1 MNSGLKD
8 GTLMRRYFRIVI
20 LLCLLACITAGASA
34 LSREDCEESGGWYAD
49 VHSDPGAGANVV
61 TTPILDEGRIYYI
74 TTAEIFWPDY
84 SDVQADAQFYST
96 DDFSTWFKPE
106 SPPGTIHSFLQ
117 INDNDVNWGDTPNLD
132 PSTWHQYTVPF
143 TGSGEPITLSL
154 IDWYDNDYANN
165 VCHLPVCIIPQSKGC
180 TPGFWKKWTSQ
191 WVTYSPNA
199 KISTVF
205 SDYGPYGDVTLKN
218 GLSLKGGNTIDG
230 AKEIL
235 LRAAIA
241 ALLDEAKFGDQY
253 PYESTAAL
261 IADVNAALGSGDRDT
276 IIKLASTLDGYN
288 NQYCPSPK

>member
-1 MNSGLKD
+1 MK
-8 GTLMRRYFRIVI
+8 RYFRIVV

-34 LSREDCEESGGWYAD
+34 LSQKDCEERGGWYAD
-49 VHSDPGAGANVV
+49 VHSDPIIGPNVV
-61 TTPILDEGRIYYI
+61 TTPILDKGRIYYI

-84 SDVQADAQFYST
+84 SDVQADAQFYSM
-96 DDFSTWFKPE
+96 DGFSTWLKPE

-117 INDNDVNWGDTPNLD
+117 INEKDVNWGNTPNLD
-132 PSTWHQYTVPF
+132 VSTWHQYTVPF
-143 TGSGEPITLSL
+143 TGSGEPITLRL
-154 IDWYDNDYANN
+154 VDWYDNDYSNN
-165 VCHLPVCIIPQSKGC
+165 VCHLPVCIIPQSEGC

-205 SDYGPYGDVTLKN
+205 SDSGPYGDVTLKN

-241 ALLDEAKFGDQY
+241 GLLDEAKFGDQY

-261 IADVNAALGSGDRDT
+261 IEDVNAALGSRDRQT
-276 IIKLASTLDGYN
+276 IINLASTLDGYN